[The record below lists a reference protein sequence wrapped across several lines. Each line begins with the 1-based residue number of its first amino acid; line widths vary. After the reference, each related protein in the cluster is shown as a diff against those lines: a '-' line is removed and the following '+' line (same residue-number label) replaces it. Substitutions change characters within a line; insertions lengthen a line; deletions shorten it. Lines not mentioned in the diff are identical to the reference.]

1 MKRYSYSIFLFLSIV
16 IMALTYFLPG
26 RAEQNPNQT
35 ERLQVYPEN
44 DNQEAESPAAPTVA
58 RQDSYEGWEASSEEA
73 APMPEETGNE
83 GTVSMPEETN
93 DDGTAAWPEA
103 ADDFSGTLFI
113 GDSRTAGLSEYGDF
127 GEAEVFANSGM
138 SVFNLFDEKVKLR
151 NGTKTGLEELLSSQ
165 SYQNIYIMLGIN
177 ELGYDFSSI
186 VTKYQSMVEKIKE
199 LQPSAVIILEANLHV
214 TSGKSSQSSLYN
226 NEKINLLNS
235 EIANIAAATG
245 SYYIDVNG
253 IFDDASGNLAAEY
266 SSDGS
271 HVLGKYY
278 SVWVEWIRGGQ

>member
-16 IMALTYFLPG
+16 IMVLTYFLPG
-26 RAEQNPNQT
+26 RAGQKPSQT
-35 ERLQVYPEN
+35 EQLQSYQESN
-44 DNQEAESPAAPTVA
+44 RQEAELPAAA
-58 RQDSYEGWEASSEEA
+58 GQDLYGSREASTEET
-73 APMPEETGNE
+73 APLPEETKTEETAALPE
-83 GTVSMPEETN
+83 GTN
-93 DDGTAAWPEA
+93 DEGTAPWPEA

-113 GDSRTAGLSEYGDF
+113 GDSRTAGLSEYGDL

-138 SVFNLFDEKVKLR
+138 SVFNLFDETVKLR

-165 SYQNIYIMLGIN
+165 SYQSIYIMLGIN

-186 VTKYQSMVEKIKE
+186 VAKYQNTVEKIKK

-214 TSGKSSQSSLYN
+214 TGGKSSQSALYN

-235 EIANIAAATG
+235 EIANIAATTG
-245 SYYIDVNG
+245 SYYIDVND

-278 SVWVEWIRGGQ
+278 SVWVEWIRNGR